1 MYESRG
7 LFYYEQLLFNYFKQ
21 MFWNKRF
28 LNFDN
33 SDSQCLGNFF
43 ILIRTKWNINTYL
56 LSRCNFSNFY
66 CISQYILKRV
76 FSKCENFT
84 ELHLAETALTIQ
96 KIAIIILLKWKKL
109 LSFSLNLRAGDW
121 KFSLLDVPKLVE
133 ALKKLKSLEL
143 VLTLYCNISEK
154 IYFLK

>member
-1 MYESRG
+1 
-7 LFYYEQLLFNYFKQ
+7 
-21 MFWNKRF
+21 
-28 LNFDN
+28 
-33 SDSQCLGNFF
+33 
-43 ILIRTKWNINTYL
+43 
-56 LSRCNFSNFY
+56 
-66 CISQYILKRV
+66 
-76 FSKCENFT
+76 
-84 ELHLAETALTIQ
+84 LTIQ